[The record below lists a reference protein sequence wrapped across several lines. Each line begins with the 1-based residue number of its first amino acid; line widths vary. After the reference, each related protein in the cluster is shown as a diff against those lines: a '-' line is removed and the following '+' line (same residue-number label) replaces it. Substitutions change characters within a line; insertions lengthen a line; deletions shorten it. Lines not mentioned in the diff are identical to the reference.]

1 MSKSQAQETLKSI
14 TGQLLAFASPC
25 AAEASFEDAV
35 SPASFERHL
44 RVRVANVSVCYKNKV
59 IKV

>member
-1 MSKSQAQETLKSI
+1 MQETLKSI

-25 AAEASFEDAV
+25 AAEASFEDARPLNDTCEAGWQI
-35 SPASFERHL
+35 SLCAI
-44 RVRVANVSVCYKNKV
+44 KTKV